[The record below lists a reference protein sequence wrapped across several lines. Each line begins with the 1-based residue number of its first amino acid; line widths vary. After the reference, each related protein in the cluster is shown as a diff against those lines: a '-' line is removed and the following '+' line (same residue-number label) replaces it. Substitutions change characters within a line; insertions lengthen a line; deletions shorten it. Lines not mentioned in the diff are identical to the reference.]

1 MQDFDLVRLYHPDK
15 PGLPVSP
22 EVAHAQFQAI
32 TAAYDVLRGKTL
44 PGSAP
49 SPSGSKAADTTY
61 RSTAAWRAVRQRR
74 QELYNSGAADESWK
88 DKIIILGVV
97 GVCST
102 FLFGVQSFSTEWI
115 CVGNV

>member
-1 MQDFDLVRLYHPDK
+1 MLKCECQDFDLVRLYHPDK

-32 TAAYDVLRGKTL
+32 TAAYDVLRGKPL
-44 PGSAP
+44 PGGPP

-61 RSTAAWRAVRQRR
+61 RSTAAWRAARQRR

-97 GVCST
+97 GVGST
-102 FLFGVQSFSTEWI
+102 FLFWSKGFF
-115 CVGNV
+115 N